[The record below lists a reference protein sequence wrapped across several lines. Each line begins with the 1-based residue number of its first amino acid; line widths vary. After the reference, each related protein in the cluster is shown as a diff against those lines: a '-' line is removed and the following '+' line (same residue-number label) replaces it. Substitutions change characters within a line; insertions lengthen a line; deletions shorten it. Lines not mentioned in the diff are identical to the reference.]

1 MHCLSARGILA
12 RGCAIENGTTRAI
25 TTSEEYG
32 DARTPELATKTT
44 DALGRV
50 TTMTYD
56 VWGNM
61 VTVTPPVGY
70 GIETA
75 RTYSKDAI
83 PSVVETW
90 TRNYVNGAWVRVKRQ
105 SREEYDAYGRVLAS
119 YDINGLKTT
128 MEYSNS
134 GVPTKVT
141 RVADGETKTT
151 TNAVD
156 FSTGNVTSTTDA
168 SGQTTYFQYD
178 LNHQRTG
185 TRSTRSTRT
194 RADGTK
200 EDVVSKQT

>member
-25 TTSEEYG
+25 TTSTEYG
-32 DARTPELATKTT
+32 DARNPELATKTT

-50 TTMTYD
+50 TRMSYD

-105 SREEYDAYGRVLAS
+105 SREEYNFKGQLVAS
-119 YDINGLKTT
+119 YDIDNLKTSI
-128 MEYSNS
+128 EYSNS
-134 GVPTKVT
+134 GTPIKTT

-178 LNHQRTG
+178 LNHQRT
-185 TRSTRSTRT
+185 RSTRT